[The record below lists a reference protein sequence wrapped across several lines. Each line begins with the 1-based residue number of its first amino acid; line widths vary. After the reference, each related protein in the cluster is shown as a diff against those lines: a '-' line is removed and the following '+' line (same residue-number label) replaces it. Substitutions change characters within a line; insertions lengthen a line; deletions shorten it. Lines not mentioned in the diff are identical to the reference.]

1 MKIFELRN
9 NSSQAKKDRMKKKKK
24 KEKERKKERTKVEK
38 GKVYWADLEFQEGP
52 FRFVS
57 FRLVFVKFCAIL
69 IFGFLKGR
77 EGQSDFVLFL
87 NIRSGVVSSFCF

>member
-1 MKIFELRN
+1 M
-9 NSSQAKKDRMKKKKK
+9 
-24 KEKERKKERTKVEK
+24 EK

-52 FRFVS
+52 

-87 NIRSGVVSSFCF
+87 DIRSGVVSSFCF

>member
-1 MKIFELRN
+1 M
-9 NSSQAKKDRMKKKKK
+9 
-24 KEKERKKERTKVEK
+24 EK

-52 FRFVS
+52 
-57 FRLVFVKFCAIL
+57 FVKFCAIL

-87 NIRSGVVSSFCF
+87 DIRSGVVPSFCF

>member
-1 MKIFELRN
+1 M
-9 NSSQAKKDRMKKKKK
+9 
-24 KEKERKKERTKVEK
+24 
-38 GKVYWADLEFQEGP
+38 ADLEFQEGP
-52 FRFVS
+52 

-87 NIRSGVVSSFCF
+87 DIRSGVVPSFCF